1 MLFNFGKKNFESIG
15 VHDIK
20 SKLGKIN
27 LIDIREKGEY
37 NMGHVP
43 KAKNVPMGVILMDSD
58 KHLDKTKQYHII
70 CQSGGRSNRVCKQ
83 LATKG
88 YNVVNVDGGTA
99 RYNDKL
105 ER

>member
-15 VHDIK
+15 VNDIG

-27 LIDIREKGEY
+27 LIDIREKNEY
-37 NMGHVP
+37 NMGHIST
-43 KAKNVPMGVILMDSD
+43 AKNIPMGIIITDTD

-70 CQSGGRSNRVCKQ
+70 CQSGGRSNRVCKE
-83 LATKG
+83 LSSIG
-88 YNVVNVDGGTA
+88 YNVVNVEGGTG
-99 RYNDKL
+99 RYNNKL